1 APMDGHPGPK
11 PGPDT
16 ELDDAVE
23 TIAHASREPIPEI
36 PGQRLVRVSDFQEA
50 KKCHLV
56 ALASQSL
63 SCTVRH
69 TPAEAFSQQEIGTV
83 RLDGLHGNDILGDH
97 VLEALM
103 TVRAIVR
110 SFRLKPVE
118 RICGAHESSELDKS
132 DQIHPK
138 TAEVGKTE
146 QQWAALAGLQPHPV

>member
-1 APMDGHPGPK
+1 MDGHPGPK

-23 TIAHASREPIPEI
+23 TIAHASGEPTPEI
-36 PGQRLVRVSDFQEA
+36 SGQWLVRIPDFQEA
-50 KKCHLV
+50 KKCHLF

-63 SCTVRH
+63 GRSIRH

-83 RLDGLHGNDILGDH
+83 GLDGLHGDDILGDH

-110 SFRLKPVE
+110 SFRLEPVE
-118 RICGAHESSELDKS
+118 RICGAHESSELDES

-146 QQWAALAGLQPHPV
+146 